1 MSGRGGR
8 RCWPQVVHSLQLRC
22 RMGRIISLLSVTVCR
37 FLILSIFVLIV
48 LLDALIYPGLG
59 FGAML
64 CQARKMTDTMII
76 AGARRL
82 AELSPALED
91 PDNALLPDFED
102 APQVNFEVAVAV
114 AEQGIEEGS
123 AGVDWSKEEVRAQA
137 KAQLWEPVY
146 AEYVYDP
153 HGEA

>member
-1 MSGRGGR
+1 M
-8 RCWPQVVHSLQLRC
+8 
-22 RMGRIISLLSVTVCR
+22 I
-37 FLILSIFVLIV
+37 

-64 CQARKMTDTMII
+64 CQAHKMTDTMII

-82 AELSPALED
+82 AELSPALKD

-123 AGVDWSKEEVRAQA
+123 AGVDWSKEEVRAKA
-137 KAQLWEPVY
+137 KAQLWESVY
-146 AEYVYDP
+146 AEYVYDK